1 MIVVL
6 TTGNH
11 QKVFLMHLRYLLI
24 AFVSFGAAVAE
35 AHPGGLNSSGCH
47 KETATGS
54 YHCHNT
60 LQGSQGSIDGYMQ
73 IQAAPSRPRPSSRPA
88 VLYSGQ
94 VAVISV
100 GDGDTIRVKDSAAKL
115 VTIRLAC
122 IDAPETAQGA
132 TGQEATAALRSMV
145 GGPGG
150 VVSLMPQ
157 QTDRYGRTV
166 AEVFAGGHNVNLEM
180 VRQGQAYAYREYL
193 AGCNAS
199 AYLQA
204 EMEART
210 SQLGVWRFVQE
221 YPWEFRKSRRK

>member
-1 MIVVL
+1 MQKSWPLLVVYA
-6 TTGNH
+6 
-11 QKVFLMHLRYLLI
+11 VWPI
-24 AFVSFGAAVAE
+24 AVI

-47 KETATGS
+47 KESATGS
-54 YHCHNT
+54 YHCHNSQ
-60 LQGSQGSIDGYMQ
+60 QGGPDSINGYMR
-73 IQAAPSRPRPSSRPA
+73 IQAAPSSPRRSSRPA

-94 VAVISV
+94 AAVVSV
-100 GDGDTIRVKDSAAKL
+100 GDGDTIRVKDSAGKL
-115 VTIRLAC
+115 ITIRLAC

-132 TGQEATAALRSMV
+132 TGQEATATLRSMV
-145 GGPGG
+145 GGAGA
-150 VVSLMPQ
+150 VVTLMPQ
-157 QTDRYGRTV
+157 QTDRYSRTV
-166 AEVFAGGHNVNLEM
+166 AEVFAGGQNVNLEM

-193 AGCNAS
+193 ARCNAS